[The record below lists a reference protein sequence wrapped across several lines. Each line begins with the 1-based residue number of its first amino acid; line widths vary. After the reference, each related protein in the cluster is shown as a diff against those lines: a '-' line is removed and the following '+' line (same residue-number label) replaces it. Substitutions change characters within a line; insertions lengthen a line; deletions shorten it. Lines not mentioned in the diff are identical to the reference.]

1 MNFLHVIL
9 RQWRQRP
16 ARTSLSILSVAI
28 AVAAVLGPALQP
40 WYLTW
45 VLPFVALARPSL
57 RLQHLFLLVTTLC
70 VVLAPLQDVM
80 APYMAMGV
88 LALPAWLL
96 WRRLRQGDV
105 EVLDRCETLV

>member
-1 MNFLHVIL
+1 MTDDLNAMANWLLACGVLLAF
-9 RQWRQRP
+9 
-16 ARTSLSILSVAI
+16 
-28 AVAAVLGPALQP
+28 AVLGPALQP

-45 VLPFVALARPSL
+45 VLPFAALARPSL

-96 WRRLRQGDV
+96 WRRLRRGDV